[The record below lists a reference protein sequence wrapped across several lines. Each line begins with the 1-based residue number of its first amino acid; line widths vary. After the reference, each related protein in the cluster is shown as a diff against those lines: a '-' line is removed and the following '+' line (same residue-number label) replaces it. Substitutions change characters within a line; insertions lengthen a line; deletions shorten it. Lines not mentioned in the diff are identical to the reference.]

1 MVRNLYWVD
10 ELYERVVLRPFYALC
25 RWFAAFDRWAVDGA
39 VNASGIAA
47 DLAGQLVKLFQ
58 TGYARNYAL
67 LFLGGVV
74 FILFYLVSL

>member
-1 MVRNLYWVD
+1 
-10 ELYERVVLRPFYALC
+10 
-25 RWFAAFDRWAVDGA
+25 VDGA